1 MQKLILCLVL
11 ILTAPALNAG
21 PLEAARSPG
30 AVLLMRHATAPGTGD
45 PANMRLGDCST
56 QRNLSD
62 AGRDE
67 ARQIGA
73 RLREAG
79 IVFSQILASEWC
91 RTTET
96 ATLMALGPVT
106 PFPPANS
113 FFSNRQDADRHTA
126 DVLAHLAGLPAD
138 QRVLIVTHQVNIT
151 ALTGI
156 VPRSGEIV
164 VARRTAS
171 GLEVLDRL
179 APD

>member
-1 MQKLILCLVL
+1 MRFLILCLAL
-11 ILTAPALNAG
+11 ILSGPALAAD
-21 PLEAARSPG
+21 PLEAARTPG

-45 PANMRLGDCST
+45 PADMRLGDCST

-67 ARQIGA
+67 ARAIGA
-73 RLREAG
+73 RLRDAG
-79 IVFSQILASEWC
+79 IAFGLVLASEWC

-96 ATLMALGPVT
+96 ATLMGLGPVT

-113 FFSNRQDADRHTA
+113 FFSNRENADRQTA
-126 DVLAHLAGLPAD
+126 EVLAHLAGVPSD

-164 VARRTAS
+164 VARRGAS
-171 GLEVLDRL
+171 GLMVLGRL
-179 APD
+179 PPE

>member
-1 MQKLILCLVL
+1 MQKLILCLAL
-11 ILTAPALNAG
+11 ILAAPALNAG
-21 PLEAARSPG
+21 PLEAARTPG

-45 PANMRLGDCST
+45 PADMRLGDCST

-67 ARQIGA
+67 ARAIGA
-73 RLREAG
+73 RLRDAG
-79 IVFSQILASEWC
+79 IDFGQILASEWC

-96 ATLMALGPVT
+96 ATLLGLGPVT

-113 FFSNRQDADRHTA
+113 FFSNRENADQQTA
-126 DVLAHLAGLPAD
+126 EVLAHLAGLPPD

-164 VARRTAS
+164 VAQRSAS
-171 GLEVLDRL
+171 GLEVLGRL
-179 APD
+179 PP

>member
-1 MQKLILCLVL
+1 MRFLILCLAL
-11 ILTAPALNAG
+11 ILSGPALAAD
-21 PLEAARSPG
+21 PLEAARTPG

-45 PANMRLGDCST
+45 PADMRLGDCST

-67 ARQIGA
+67 ARAIGA
-73 RLREAG
+73 RLRDAG
-79 IVFSQILASEWC
+79 LAFGQILASEWC

-96 ATLMALGPVT
+96 ATLMGLGPVT

-113 FFSNRQDADRHTA
+113 FFSNRENADRQTA
-126 DVLAHLAGLPAD
+126 EVLAHLAGMPPD

-164 VARRTAS
+164 VARRSAS
-171 GLEVLDRL
+171 GLKVLGRL
-179 APD
+179 PAE